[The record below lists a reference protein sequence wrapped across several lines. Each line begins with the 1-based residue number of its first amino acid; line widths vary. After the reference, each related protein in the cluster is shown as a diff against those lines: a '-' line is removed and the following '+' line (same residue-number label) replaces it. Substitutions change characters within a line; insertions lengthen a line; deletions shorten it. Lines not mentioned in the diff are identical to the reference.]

1 MLSKRRFGLRPVLR
15 TVTVD
20 LATFSQGWPSSTL
33 MRHNDVSVQQTTF
46 LILMCLFSELHVS
59 HSQRPDREAVFRGNP
74 RQFPADASDGRRLLN
89 NKNLEV
95 PNLQYAADNTSGWSA
110 ALDLSV
116 SHAENVNFIQV
127 PMIHSFVGVEGVRFV
142 TAGEEYK
149 VVGWNTY
156 TLIDQAAHLPI
167 GSFDYDFS
175 LAGRRQVTDML
186 DNAVA
191 AGFNTVRTW

>member
-1 MLSKRRFGLRPVLR
+1 MVGSIGFVRVSYGKSKFYSGAHDSFFRRCRGCTVL
-15 TVTVD
+15 
-20 LATFSQGWPSSTL
+20 
-33 MRHNDVSVQQTTF
+33 
-46 LILMCLFSELHVS
+46 
-59 HSQRPDREAVFRGNP
+59 
-74 RQFPADASDGRRLLN
+74 
-89 NKNLEV
+89 
-95 PNLQYAADNTSGWSA
+95 
-110 ALDLSV
+110 
-116 SHAENVNFIQV
+116 
-127 PMIHSFVGVEGVRFV
+127 V

-156 TLIDQAAHLPI
+156 TLIDQAAHLPM

>member
-1 MLSKRRFGLRPVLR
+1 MVGSIGFVRVSYGKSKF
-15 TVTVD
+15 
-20 LATFSQGWPSSTL
+20 
-33 MRHNDVSVQQTTF
+33 
-46 LILMCLFSELHVS
+46 
-59 HSQRPDREAVFRGNP
+59 
-74 RQFPADASDGRRLLN
+74 
-89 NKNLEV
+89 
-95 PNLQYAADNTSGWSA
+95 YSGA
-110 ALDLSV
+110 HD
-116 SHAENVNFIQV
+116 
-127 PMIHSFVGVEGVRFV
+127 GVEGVRFV

-156 TLIDQAAHLPI
+156 TLIDQAAHLPM